1 MLKFICYIIYGILYR
16 IMNLYC
22 IVSIFMRVIQIE
34 PFVTRYST
42 QNKSRGKTFEGNKLL
57 KKKTIRSLSV
67 FYHIINKSS

>member
-1 MLKFICYIIYGILYR
+1 MLEFICYIIYGILYR

-57 KKKTIRSLSV
+57 KKKLLEAYQFFIT
-67 FYHIINKSS
+67 